1 MNIFEKTNLVHLMN
15 QSNYKASFYT
25 LGCRLNQAET
35 AIISNT
41 FKSKGY
47 DVVDFEKPTDVC
59 VINTCTVTEKADA
72 ECRKLVRQVL
82 RRSPDAFV
90 AVVGCYAQIGTE
102 ALQQIDGIDLI
113 VGTEEKMRVS
123 EFIDVPHKLPTPLV
137 RKKKISRTPFT
148 IGSVGN
154 YEHATRANL
163 KIQDGCDFMCSFCV
177 IPFARG
183 RARSRAF
190 WDIQREAIELV
201 EVGHKEIVLTGVNIG
216 TYDFEGKTLLDV
228 IKMLERIDGL
238 ERIRIS
244 SIEPTTIPIELV
256 DHIAESAKLCRHLHI
271 PIQSGD
277 DTVLRNMRRLYSVAE
292 FTDFL
297 EMVQTR
303 VPEICFGTDVMVGF
317 PGEGEGEFQNTANLL
332 RELPLAYFHVFSF
345 SERGGTAAA
354 RMSDKVDF
362 QGKCE
367 RSRVLRSLSKK
378 KRQEFYRGQV
388 GKTVRVLMEDRDEAG
403 LFQGLT
409 DNYIKV
415 GIADDRDLGNQFVN
429 VQIET
434 LLAREMLLGTV
445 E

>member
-1 MNIFEKTNLVHLMN
+1 MD
-15 QSNYKASFYT
+15 QQNYRASLYT

-35 AIISNT
+35 AIISST
-41 FKSKGY
+41 FKQKGY
-47 DVVDFEKPTDVC
+47 EIVDFGKPTDVC

-72 ECRKLVRQVL
+72 ECRKLVRQIL
-82 RRSPDAFV
+82 RRSPEAFV

-123 EFIDVPHKLPTPLV
+123 DFIDIPHKLPTPV
-137 RKKKISRTPFT
+137 IRKSKISRTPFT
-148 IGSVGN
+148 ISSVGN

-201 EVGHKEIVLTGVNIG
+201 ELGHKEIVLTGVNIG
-216 TYDFEGKTLLDV
+216 TYGFDGKTLLDV

-244 SIEPTTIPIELV
+244 SIEPTTIPMDLV
-256 DHIAESAKLCRHLHI
+256 EHMAESLKVCRHLHV

-277 DTVLRNMRRLYSVAE
+277 DTVLKNMRRLYSVSEYAS
-292 FTDFL
+292 FL
-297 EMVQTR
+297 EMVQKR

-317 PGEGEGEFQNTANLL
+317 PGEGEPEFQNTVKLL
-332 RELPLAYFHVFSF
+332 KESLLAYFHVFSF

-354 RMSDKVDF
+354 RMPDIVDV
-362 QGKCE
+362 QTKQE
-367 RSRVLRSLSKK
+367 RSRILRNLSKR
-378 KRQEFYRGQV
+378 KRRDFYQKQI
-388 GKTVRVLMEDRDEAG
+388 GKTVRVLMEDRNENG

-415 GIADDRDLGNQFVN
+415 GIATERAFSNQFVSLRAEKL
-429 VQIET
+429 VGDE
-434 LLAREMLLGTV
+434 LLFGTIT
-445 E
+445 EG